1 MSKKR
6 WFAVIVLLFIG
17 IGVMGFPYAN
27 RFVTE
32 YKMTKE
38 VQEIKKF
45 DTNTAYAS
53 TKKKQQRR
61 KVAPGYL
68 SVPKLG
74 IEYPIHEDS
83 SKKTLNAGVGI
94 IVNLDRPGDG
104 TGSLTAIPGHRGWWG
119 TPMFLNLP
127 QMQVGDVFTVT
138 WRGEKLYYR
147 VYENK
152 IFLANELDKVQRFK
166 NEERLILVTCHPYGK
181 NTHRFLVYAD
191 RITDKGKKMVD
202 VRSKADN
209 EKQNLK
215 NYREPSTDDTDAV
228 VNAGQK

>member
-6 WFAVIVLLFIG
+6 WFVVITLLFIG
-17 IGVMGFPYAN
+17 IGVMGFPYIN

-32 YKMTKE
+32 YKMTQE
-38 VQEIKKF
+38 VQKIKKF
-45 DTNTAYAS
+45 DSSTAYAS
-53 TKKKQQRR
+53 TNAKKKHRN
-61 KVAPGYL
+61 VAPGYL

-83 SKKTLNAGVGI
+83 SKKTLNEGVGI

-127 QMQVGDVFTVT
+127 QMQPGDVFTIS

-152 IFLANELDKVQRFK
+152 IFLANELDKVQRFE

-191 RITDKGKKMVD
+191 RINNKGQKMVD

-209 EKQNLK
+209 KKQNLA
-215 NYREPSTDDTDAV
+215 NYRKPSDSDAAAV
-228 VNAGQK
+228 ANAGQK